1 LLLRASGVTQNRTYD
16 LNSVTGAVQDDGG
29 VPHGRLLVEFAEA
42 VLGEDEEAL
51 ARARATIREAIGPA
65 GLADAAG
72 VVGLFDAI
80 DRSPTQPGSRSKRR
94 KRQPAPTSARRSL
107 STVSTS
113 PPAADQITRPAVLTP
128 IRHLLTGRMSSP

>member
-1 LLLRASGVTQNRTYD
+1 MSCRTNTRGHSKCAISRVSHNRDYD

-42 VLGEDEEAL
+42 VLGEDEGAL
-51 ARARATIREAIGPA
+51 ARARATIREAIRPA

-80 DRSPTQPGSRSKRR
+80 DRVADATGIPLEAEKAEASADFRAALGLDRFSV
-94 KRQPAPTSARRSL
+94 AARR
-107 STVSTS
+107 
-113 PPAADQITRPAVLTP
+113 
-128 IRHLLTGRMSSP
+128 

>member
-1 LLLRASGVTQNRTYD
+1 MLLRASGVTQNRTYD

-51 ARARATIREAIGPA
+51 ARARATIREAIGAA

-80 DRSPTQPGSRSKRR
+80 DRVADATGIPLEAEK
-94 KRQPAPTSARRSL
+94 AAASADFR
-107 STVSTS
+107 
-113 PPAADQITRPAVLTP
+113 AAVRVDRFDVGVRT
-128 IRHLLTGRMSSP
+128 